1 MITDY
6 RKAYQEE
13 LNKEKELGKTINSQL
28 IEIADLKNK
37 LISGELVYKDLRDSS
52 NTEIAELQD
61 KLHRRNMQIK
71 ELKKIRED
79 LSWEI
84 VEKQKQIQVLDK
96 LSKNKDILFEKL
108 EKENQ
113 KLIEKLTE
121 INLYSKHP
129 LKILETFSRPINTN
143 NP

>member
-1 MITDY
+1 MLKIAERGKMITDY

-61 KLHRRNMQIK
+61 KNSRRNMQIK
-71 ELKKIRED
+71 ELKPYKDLVEQILNMTNIHGVYKDDTDCINSIREA
-79 LSWEI
+79 I
-84 VEKQKQIQVLDK
+84 
-96 LSKNKDILFEKL
+96 
-108 EKENQ
+108 
-113 KLIEKLTE
+113 
-121 INLYSKHP
+121 
-129 LKILETFSRPINTN
+129 SRK
-143 NP
+143 